1 MATKLATYGAAGDT
15 YGGAGDVYGATAS
28 PPPPPSG
35 GGGARIGGNKAVR
48 RSPTTGRIARNRTAV
63 RAR

>member
-15 YGGAGDVYGATAS
+15 YGAAGNVYGATFA
-28 PPPPPSG
+28 PPPSG